1 MYFKIDEHKIKLSK
15 INEFVL
21 YDFVETLRGE
31 NKGMLSM
38 EKDYKYKSLFQ
49 EAQEKKKALKA
60 VVQDR
65 KMEREINKAMR
76 YKRQEELFR
85 QMDKI

>member
-1 MYFKIDEHKIKLSK
+1 
-15 INEFVL
+15 
-21 YDFVETLRGE
+21 
-31 NKGMLSM
+31 M

-49 EAQEKKKALKA
+49 EAHEKKKTLKE

-65 KMEREINKAMR
+65 EMEREINKAMR

-85 QMDKI
+85 QMDRI